1 MEKLYYSIGEVA
13 EMFNVNTSLIRF
25 WEKEFKLLSPVK
37 NQQGKRLFTRKDIE
51 DFRLIYHLVKERGY
65 TLQGAK
71 EALRQKNNGAG
82 KDVALKATLEE
93 LRAFLVDLKK
103 ELK

>member
-1 MEKLYYSIGEVA
+1 
-13 EMFNVNTSLIRF
+13 MFTVNTSLIRF
-25 WEKEFKLLSPVK
+25 WEKEFKILSPVK

-51 DFRLIYHLVKERGY
+51 DLRLIYNLVKERGY

-71 EALRQKNNGAG
+71 DVLRQKKSSAE
-82 KDVALKATLEE
+82 KEVAVKTALEE
-93 LRAFLVDLKK
+93 IRAFLIDLKK

>member
-13 EMFNVNTSLIRF
+13 KMFEVNTSLIRF
-25 WEKEFKLLSPVK
+25 WEKEFNILHPNK

-51 DFRLIYHLVKERGY
+51 DFRLIYNLVKERGY

-71 EALRQKNNGAG
+71 DLLRQKKDDAG
-82 KDVALKATLEE
+82 KDVAIKATLEE
-93 LRAFLVDLKK
+93 IRVFLIDLKK